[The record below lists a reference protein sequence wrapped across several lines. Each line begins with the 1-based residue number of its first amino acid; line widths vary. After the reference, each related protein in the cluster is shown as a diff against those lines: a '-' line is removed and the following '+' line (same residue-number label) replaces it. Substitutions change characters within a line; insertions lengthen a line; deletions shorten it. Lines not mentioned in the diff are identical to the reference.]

1 MKYKKASKKDLLCLR
16 LYNEMGIISSKLKFV
31 ASEAWSKLALE
42 SILRLFINKL
52 SHDTKKE
59 YGLRLNGGDYKILE
73 KYKDCL
79 GKDNWMDIYHVECF
93 DDFIDAV
100 RYCYLTD
107 KQKKE
112 WNIIKSAKEF
122 MEGNNDKKTKS

>member
-1 MKYKKASKKDLLCLR
+1 MNHKKMSKQDRFYLKLYK
-16 LYNEMGIISSKLKFV
+16 ETGIMSSKCKLA
-31 ASEAWSKLALE
+31 ASEAWSELALE

-52 SHDTKKE
+52 ARDTKKQ
-59 YGLRLNGGDYKILE
+59 YGFRWECGGYKILE

-79 GKDNWMDIYHVECF
+79 EKDDWKDLYHVECF

-107 KQKKE
+107 KQKEE
-112 WNIIKSAKEF
+112 WNIKKVTEKLKETK
-122 MEGNNDKKTKS
+122 NVKKTKS